1 MFARFEFATEPN
13 GLNTA
18 ASWLGAPGTRWAA
31 DRLWQRNQHGSPG
44 PSVFISRSI
53 LPSAPVG
60 AIHPKNRSDLSWGN
74 STHDASAIR
83 GSSPLK
89 WQKDESEIERQ
100 GALREFGIMI
110 AIDTVKRLAKGV
122 TE

>member
-1 MFARFEFATEPN
+1 
-13 GLNTA
+13 
-18 ASWLGAPGTRWAA
+18 
-31 DRLWQRNQHGSPG
+31 
-44 PSVFISRSI
+44 
-53 LPSAPVG
+53 
-60 AIHPKNRSDLSWGN
+60 
-74 STHDASAIR
+74 
-83 GSSPLK
+83 LK